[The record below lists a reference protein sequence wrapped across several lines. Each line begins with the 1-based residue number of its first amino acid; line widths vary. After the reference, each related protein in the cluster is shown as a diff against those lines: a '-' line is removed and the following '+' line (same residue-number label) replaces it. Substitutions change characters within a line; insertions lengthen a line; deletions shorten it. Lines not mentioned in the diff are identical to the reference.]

1 MDPIIIVLIMMA
13 AVVVSS
19 WIVRM
24 LPIPVPLPLIQIALG
39 YAITAIGHLGV
50 DLNPHIF
57 MFLFL
62 PPLLFLDGWRIPKE
76 GLAKDVGVIMQLAF
90 GLVFLTVLGV
100 GFLINWIIP
109 AIPLPVAF
117 ALAAV
122 ISPTD
127 PVAVSAIAAKVPFP
141 KRIMHI
147 LEGESLFNDASGLVC
162 LKFALIAALATTVA
176 SDPGT
181 ASYEFKLS
189 AAAFDFTKM
198 VIGGL
203 FIGVAVTWLT
213 SQLKVQISRR
223 WGEES
228 GTQILIS
235 LVIPFVSYMIA
246 ELLEFSGVLAAVAA
260 GITMSFSEIRSQV
273 MAATRI
279 RRGAVWDAIQMLANG
294 AMFVLLG
301 EQLPRLVGKMPEIA
315 EFVGHEDSFWLLLY
329 IVIITAALLAI
340 RFIWVAISIQ
350 LKLRIADTR
359 GTLAQ
364 NAPSSDTTPPVFKHG
379 WVGKFERMQ
388 SSIVPFIKN
397 IFPFCV
403 TFFKTSF
410 RPLNSRLA
418 GAMTLAGVRGS
429 ITMAAVLSISLSIQS
444 RDLVIFLAS
453 GVILLTLII
462 ASVTLPWVLK
472 GLEMPLTHEGNLREK
487 EDLARINAAEEA
499 IKAIEHFQHQIAINS
514 DQPDLYVDAANRIMS
529 TYRSKIQMRQYA
541 NATAGNDSDISPETV
556 RKIESI
562 ERQMRIRALT
572 AERNAIYQ
580 QAKDRLISE
589 ETMNKLIREIDLAEF
604 SISS

>member
-1 MDPIIIVLIMMA
+1 MDPIIIVLIMMT

-19 WIVRM
+19 WIVRI

-76 GLAKDVGVIMQLAF
+76 GLAKDAGAIMQLAF

-100 GFLINWIIP
+100 GFLINWMIP
-109 AIPLPVAF
+109 SIPLPVGF

-162 LKFALIAALATTVA
+162 LKFALIAALAATAVG
-176 SDPGT
+176 DPT
-181 ASYEFKLS
+181 AAPYEFKLS
-189 AAAFDFTKM
+189 EAAVDFTQM

-203 FIGVAVTWLT
+203 LIGVVVTWVI

-228 GTQILIS
+228 GSQILIS
-235 LVIPFVSYMIA
+235 LVIPFLSYLIA

-260 GITMSFSEIRSQV
+260 GITMSFSEIRSQI

-279 RRGAVWDAIQMLANG
+279 KRGAVWDAIQMLANG

-301 EQLPRLVGKMPEIA
+301 EQLPKLVDKMPEIA
-315 EFVGHEDSFWLLLY
+315 AFIGHENPLWLLLY
-329 IVIITAALLAI
+329 IIIITAALLAI
-340 RFIWVAISIQ
+340 RFIWVAISIN
-350 LKLRIADTR
+350 LKLRI
-359 GTLAQ
+359 
-364 NAPSSDTTPPVFKHG
+364 SDTKTTLTEKNGLSDINPSAFKHG
-379 WVGKFERMQ
+379 WSGRIERAKISM
-388 SSIVPFIKN
+388 INFAKN
-397 IFPFCV
+397 LIPFCIIFV
-403 TFFKTSF
+403 KTSS
-410 RPLNSRLA
+410 RPFNSRLA
-418 GAMTLAGVRGS
+418 GAMTMAGVRGS
-429 ITMAAVLSISLSIQS
+429 ITMAAVLSISMSIES

-453 GVILLTLII
+453 GVILLTLIL
-462 ASVTLPWVLK
+462 ASVTLPWILK
-472 GLEMPLTHEGNLREK
+472 GLELPLTAEGHQKEK
-487 EDLARINAAEEA
+487 EDRARIMAAEEA
-499 IKAIEHFQHQIAINS
+499 IKAIEQFQHQISINS
-514 DQPDLYVDAANRIMS
+514 DEPDLYVDAANRIMS
-529 TYRSKIQMRQYA
+529 TYRAQIQMREYA
-541 NATAGNDSDISPETV
+541 TEGGTESNISPETV

-562 ERQMRIRALT
+562 ERQMRLKALT
-572 AERNAIYQ
+572 TERNSIYE
-580 QAKDRLISE
+580 QAKNRVISE
-589 ETMNKLIREIDLAEF
+589 ETMNKLIKEIDLKEF
-604 SISS
+604 SISL

>member
-1 MDPIIIVLIMMA
+1 MDPIIIVLIMMT

-19 WIVRM
+19 WIVRI
-24 LPIPVPLPLIQIALG
+24 LPIPVPLPLIQIVLG

-76 GLAKDVGVIMQLAF
+76 GLAKDAGAIMQLAF

-100 GFLINWIIP
+100 GFLINWMIP
-109 AIPLPVAF
+109 SIPLPVGF

-162 LKFALIAALATTVA
+162 LKFALIAAIAATAV
-176 SDPGT
+176 SDPT
-181 ASYEFKLS
+181 AIPYEFKLS
-189 AAAFDFTKM
+189 EAAADFTKM

-203 FIGVAVTWLT
+203 LIGVVVTWSI

-228 GTQILIS
+228 GSQILIS
-235 LVIPFVSYMIA
+235 LVIPFLSYLIA

-273 MAATRI
+273 MAVTRI
-279 RRGAVWDAIQMLANG
+279 KRGAVWDAIQMLANG

-301 EQLPRLVGKMPEIA
+301 EQLPKLVGKMPQIA
-315 EFVGHEDSFWLLLY
+315 AFIGHENSLWLLLY
-329 IVIITAALLAI
+329 IIIITAALLAV
-340 RFIWVAISIQ
+340 RFIWVAISVN
-350 LKLRIADTR
+350 LKLRI
-359 GTLAQ
+359 
-364 NAPSSDTTPPVFKHG
+364 SDTKTALAEKNGLSNISPSGFKNG
-379 WVGKFERMQ
+379 WSGRIERTKTSM
-388 SSIVPFIKN
+388 INFAKNLVPF
-397 IFPFCV
+397 CT
-403 TFFKTSF
+403 TFVKTSS
-410 RPLNSRLA
+410 RPFNSRLA
-418 GAMTLAGVRGS
+418 GAMTMAGVRGS
-429 ITMAAVLSISLSIQS
+429 ITMAAVLSISMSIES

-453 GVILLTLII
+453 GVILLTLIL
-462 ASVTLPWVLK
+462 ASVTLPWILK
-472 GLEMPLTHEGNLREK
+472 GLELPLTAEGHQKEK
-487 EDLARINAAEEA
+487 EDYARIIAAEEA
-499 IKAIEHFQHQIAINS
+499 IKAIEQFQHKISINS
-514 DQPDLYVDAANRIMS
+514 DEPDLYVDAANRIMS
-529 TYRSKIQMRQYA
+529 TYRAQIQMREYA
-541 NATAGNDSDISPETV
+541 TGGSESNISPETV

-562 ERQMRIRALT
+562 ERQMRLKALT
-572 AERNAIYQ
+572 AERNSIYQ
-580 QAKDRLISE
+580 QAKNRTISE
-589 ETMNKLIREIDLAEF
+589 ETMARLIKEIDLREF
-604 SISS
+604 SISL